1 MNLIK
6 RVEVLSK
13 LGEQMKSLETD
24 AFQALIHKAEIENP
38 WFTSEN
44 IRKSL
49 AAVRDQFLTVS
60 ALQKIISKYHLDDNI
75 KSKRIGLILAG
86 NIPLVGVHDLIC
98 CFLCGHIS
106 LIKYSDKDKTLMK
119 WFTEEMIRIDQDTA
133 AYIIEVDRL
142 RDYDAAIATGSNA
155 SAVHFE
161 YYFRHVPYIIRR
173 NRNSIAVLSG
183 NESPEQLRRLGV
195 DVFSYFG
202 LGCRNVSLILVPEG
216 YDITLVIDAF
226 EPFKELMYHNKYKN
240 NYDYNQALM
249 LLNKETFL
257 QSEFLILKQSDQII
271 SRIASLHYQYY
282 KNQADLIWWLR
293 SKENEIQCIATDMNL
308 PQIKTVGLGMA
319 QCPAIDDFADGVD
332 TVNFLLRL

>member
-24 AFQALIHKAEIENP
+24 AFQTLIYKTEIENP

-44 IRKSL
+44 ILKSL
-49 AAVRDQFLTVS
+49 AAVRDQFLSIS
-60 ALQKIISKYHLDDNI
+60 ALQKIINKYHIDDNI

-119 WFTEEMIRIDQDTA
+119 WFSEEMIRIDHDSA

-142 RDYDAAIATGSNA
+142 KDYDAAIATGSNA

-161 YYFRHVPYIIRR
+161 YYFRHVPHIIRR

-183 NESPEQLRRLGV
+183 NETPEQLRRLGD

-216 YDITLVIDAF
+216 YDITLVLDAF

-257 QSEFLILKQSDQII
+257 QSEFLILKQSDQVI

-282 KNQADLIWWLR
+282 KNQDDLITWLR
-293 SKENEIQCIATDMNL
+293 SKENEIQCIVTDMYL
-308 PQIKTVGLGMA
+308 PQIESVGLGMA

-332 TVNFLLRL
+332 TFSFLLRI